1 MSTPIALPVGTNFH
15 DAFTYSVTGL
25 TDSDFTKIVNKN
37 GASVSTA
44 GIVITEV
51 GATVAY
57 DVSLSGVSSFL
68 ATVGDYQLVIYRTT
82 IPADRFESQY
92 IVTTAAVQVVSGL
105 GTVTFTS
112 TSGDGRVTD
121 GSSPLLGAQVYI
133 LRPNGS
139 LYAALTT
146 NSAGNWGP
154 VAFSEDGTY
163 AIIVQLSGYTVG
175 SGSLIVSG
183 SATAIT
189 GPGADI
195 VLTAASSVSGVLASS
210 LWAYARRQFQSR
222 NGTMAD
228 QQVKESV
235 NDALHQVCSMKD
247 WPWLY
252 HTGRVNFNGSYQTGT
267 VTTTDNS
274 AVVTLTGGTW
284 PTWAADGEVYIAGQ
298 WQEIL
303 TRDSSTQI
311 TLVNTWQGPTAGA
324 GQSYIIMQW
333 EYDLPADCRTVVNI
347 INQNGWLWGP
357 VPVSRW
363 RIDLA
368 RQSQMYA
375 AGSPS
380 GSYIYAIERDR
391 LVVWPPPQ
399 TDLMVNVLYLKSPAN
414 LTTGTDVADW
424 DPLQLECLYR
434 SIDYQISIRGECIA
448 GPSKECYDRYI
459 EALNRA
465 YNNDRAGRPKTIG
478 FQGGATGGYIPAT
491 GNVVNLA

>member
-1 MSTPIALPVGTNFH
+1 MADTIPWEVGTNYR
-15 DAFTYSVTGL
+15 DAFTYNVTGL
-25 TDSDFTKIVNKN
+25 ADGDFTRLVVKN
-37 GASVSTA
+37 GVNVATPLGITITNVNSSVCYAVSVSGVTGFPA
-44 GIVITEV
+44 
-51 GATVAY
+51 A
-57 DVSLSGVSSFL
+57 SGF
-68 ATVGDYQLVIYRTT
+68 YQLVIYRTAVPT
-82 IPADRFESQY
+82 DRWESQ
-92 IVTTAAVQVVSGL
+92 IVVGVAGIQIVPSTASVS
-105 GTVTFTS
+105 FTS

-121 GSSPLLGAQVYI
+121 GSSPLEGATVYI
-133 LRPNGS
+133 IRPNGD
-139 LYAALTT
+139 LYAVLTT
-146 NSAGNWGP
+146 NVSGNWGP
-154 VAFSEDGTY
+154 FFPAEDGTY
-163 AIIVQLSGYTVG
+163 SIIVQLSGYTVG
-175 SGSLIVSG
+175 SASLIVSG
-183 SATAIT
+183 SGTAIT

-195 VLTAASSVSGVLASS
+195 AITAATSTSGVLASS

-228 QQVKESV
+228 QQVRESV

-252 HTGRVNFNGSYQTGT
+252 HTGRVNFNGSYQAGT
-267 VTTTDNS
+267 VTTTQNS
-274 AVVTLTGGTW
+274 AVVTLSGGTW
-284 PTWAADGEVYIAGQ
+284 PSWVANGEVYIAGQ

-303 TRDSSTQI
+303 SRDSNTQI
-311 TLVNTWQGPTAGA
+311 TLTNLYEGATFGA
-324 GQSYIIMQW
+324 GQSYIVMQW
-333 EYDLPADCRTVVNI
+333 QYDLPADCRTVVNI

-399 TDLMVNVLYLKSPAN
+399 VDLMVNVLYMKSPAN

-424 DPLQLECLYR
+424 DPLQLESLYR
-434 SIDYQISIRGECIA
+434 FIDYQISIRGECIA
-448 GPSKECYDRYI
+448 GTSKECYDRAI
-459 EALNRA
+459 DAVNRA
-465 YNNDRAGRPKTIG
+465 YNNDRAGRPKTVG

-491 GNVVNLA
+491 GNVVNL

>member
-1 MSTPIALPVGTNFH
+1 MSTPFAWPVGTNYH

-25 TDSDFTKIVNKN
+25 VDADFTKIVNKN
-37 GASVSTA
+37 GVSVATT
-44 GIVITEV
+44 GITITEV

-57 DVSLSGVSSFL
+57 DVSLSGASSFL
-68 ATVGDYQLVIYRTT
+68 ATVGDYQLVIYRTAVPT
-82 IPADRFESQY
+82 DRWESQY
-92 IVTTAAVQVVSGL
+92 IVTNAAVQVISNL

-121 GSSPLLGAQVYI
+121 GSSALLGAQVYV
-133 LRPNGS
+133 LRPTGE
-139 LYAALTT
+139 LYGALIT

-154 VAFSEDGTY
+154 ISFSEDGTY
-163 AIIVQLSGYTVG
+163 GIIVQLSGYTVG
-175 SGSLIVSG
+175 SASLVVSG
-183 SATAIT
+183 SATVVT

-195 VLTAASSVSGVLASS
+195 VLTAASATNGVLASS

-222 NGTMAD
+222 NGAMAD

-252 HTGRVNFNGSYQTGT
+252 TTGRVNFNGSIQTGT
-267 VTTTDNS
+267 VTTTVGS
-274 AVVTLTGGTW
+274 PIVTLTGGTF
-284 PTWAADGEVYIAGQ
+284 PLWAAAGEIYIAGQ
-298 WQEIL
+298 WNEIL
-303 TRDSSTQI
+303 TYDSTTQI
-311 TLVNTWQGPTAGA
+311 TLVNNWEGVTAGA

-333 EYDLPADCRTVVNI
+333 QYDLPTDCRTIVNI

-380 GSYIYAIERDR
+380 GSYIYAVEKDR
-391 LVVWPPPQ
+391 VVVWPPPQ
-399 TDLMVNVLYLKSPAN
+399 VDLMVNILYMKSPAN

-434 SIDYQISIRGECIA
+434 AIDYQISIRGECIA

-478 FQGGATGGYIPAT
+478 FTGGGTGGYIPAT
-491 GNVVNLA
+491 GNVVNL

>member
-1 MSTPIALPVGTNFH
+1 MSSTTPWPVGTNYR
-15 DAFTYSVTGL
+15 DSFTYNVTGL
-25 TDSDFTKIVNKN
+25 VDADFTKLVVRNGVSAATTGIVVTAI
-37 GASVSTA
+37 GSTISYDVAVSGSTGFPATA
-44 GIVITEV
+44 G
-51 GATVAY
+51 
-57 DVSLSGVSSFL
+57 F
-68 ATVGDYQLVIYRTT
+68 YQLVIYRTA
-82 IPADRFESQY
+82 IPTDSWSSEILVGTSGPT
-92 IVTTAAVQVVSGL
+92 VVVPTTGVS
-105 GTVTFTS
+105 FTS
-112 TSGDGRVTD
+112 TTNDGRVTD
-121 GSSPLLGAQVYI
+121 GTSPLLNATVFILTPGGALWATLQTNI
-133 LRPNGS
+133 NG
-139 LYAALTT
+139 
-146 NSAGNWGP
+146 NFGP
-154 VAFSEDGTY
+154 VFLPAVDGTY
-163 AIIVQLSGYTVG
+163 ALIVQLSGYTVG
-175 SGSLIVSG
+175 SASLVVSASG
-183 SATAIT
+183 TVIT

-195 VLTAASSVSGVLASS
+195 TLTASTSANGVLASS

-222 NGTMAD
+222 NGSMAD

-267 VTTTDNS
+267 VTTTQNS
-274 AVVTLTGGTW
+274 AVVTLSGGTW
-284 PTWAADGEVYIAGQ
+284 PTWVANGEVYIAGQ

-303 TRDSSTQI
+303 TRDSNTQI
-311 TLVNTWQGPTAGA
+311 TLVNAYEGATFGA
-324 GQSYIIMQW
+324 GQSFIVMQW
-333 EYDLPADCRTVVNI
+333 QYDLPADCRTVVNI

-380 GSYIYAIERDR
+380 GSYIYAIEKDR

-399 TDLMVNVLYLKSPAN
+399 VDLMVNVLYMKSPAN

-424 DPLQLECLYR
+424 DPLQLEALYR

-448 GPSKECYDRYI
+448 GSSKECYDRYI

-478 FQGGATGGYIPAT
+478 FTGGGTGGYIPAT
-491 GNVVNLA
+491 GNVVNL

>member
-1 MSTPIALPVGTNFH
+1 MSTPFAWPVGTNYH

-25 TDSDFTKIVNKN
+25 VNADFTKIVSKS
-37 GASVSTA
+37 GVSVSTA
-44 GIVITEV
+44 GIVVTEV

-68 ATVGDYQLVIYRTT
+68 ATVGNYQLVIYRTAVPT
-82 IPADRFESQY
+82 DRWESQY
-92 IVTTAAVQVVSGL
+92 IVTNAAVQVISNL

-112 TSGDGRVTD
+112 TTGDGRVTD
-121 GSSPLLGAQVYI
+121 GSSALLGAQVYI
-133 LRPNGS
+133 LRPTGE

-146 NSAGNWGP
+146 DSSGNWGP

-163 AIIVQLSGYTVG
+163 GIIVQLSGYTVG
-175 SGSLIVSG
+175 SSSLIVSG
-183 SATAIT
+183 SATVVT

-195 VLTAASSVSGVLASS
+195 ALTAASATNGVLASS
-210 LWAYARRQFQSR
+210 LWAYARRQFQNR

-228 QQVKESV
+228 QQVIESV
-235 NDALHQVCSMKD
+235 NDSLHQICSQKD

-267 VTTTDNS
+267 VTTTQNS
-274 AVVTLTGGTW
+274 AVVTLAGGTW
-284 PTWAADGEVYIAGQ
+284 PSWVAAGEVYIAGQ

-303 TRDSSTQI
+303 TRNSNSQI
-311 TLVNTWQGPTAGA
+311 TLVNAYEGATFGA
-324 GQSYIIMQW
+324 GQSFIVMQW
-333 EYDLPADCRTVVNI
+333 QYDLPADCRTVVNI

-399 TDLMVNVLYLKSPAN
+399 VDLMVNVLYLKSPAN

-424 DPLQLECLYR
+424 DPLQLESLYR
-434 SIDYQISIRGECIA
+434 SIDYQVSIRGECIA
-448 GPSKECYDRYI
+448 GTSKECYDRYI

-478 FQGGATGGYIPAT
+478 FTGGATGGYIPAT
-491 GNVVNLA
+491 GNVVNL